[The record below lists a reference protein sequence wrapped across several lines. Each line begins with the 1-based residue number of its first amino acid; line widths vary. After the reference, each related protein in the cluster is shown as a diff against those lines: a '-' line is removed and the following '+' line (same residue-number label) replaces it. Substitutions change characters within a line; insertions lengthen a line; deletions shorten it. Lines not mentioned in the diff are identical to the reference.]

1 MAPILAQSFLD
12 EYGHALTAGGTL
24 LVAVL
29 GVVLT
34 NRWIGRNRARIAAAV
49 SGGHGLSQGADTRL
63 RFTQRAIDAAIILI
77 ALAIALS
84 QFAALD
90 RIGSAILA
98 SGAIAAAVVG
108 FAARQS
114 LANAIA
120 GLFLAVTQ
128 PLRIGDLVTFEGE
141 TGVVEEIRLTS
152 TWLRTGTN
160 VRVIV
165 PNERLAGGVLRNDSI
180 VEAEVAVEASLW
192 LPAQVDA
199 IVAVDAIRG
208 ALADVRVSIAETSA
222 EGTRL
227 LLIAPPA
234 PAGDRP
240 GRESRLREAAL
251 RALRAEAT
259 GPGGAPA
266 DAADDGA
273 PARGVGG
280 APTSA

>member
-12 EYGHALTAGGTL
+12 EYGHALTAVGTL
-24 LVAVL
+24 LAAMVGVA
-29 GVVLT
+29 LT
-34 NRWIGRNRARIAAAV
+34 NRWIARNRARIAAAV
-49 SGGHGLSQGADTRL
+49 SGGHGLSQAADTRL
-63 RFTQRAIDAAIILI
+63 RFTQRAIDAAIVII

-141 TGVVEEIRLTS
+141 TGTVEEIRLTS

-180 VEAEVAVEASLW
+180 VDVDVAVEASLW
-192 LPAQVDA
+192 LPATVDA
-199 IVAVDAIRG
+199 IDAVDAVRG

-227 LLIAPPA
+227 LLVAPPA

-240 GRESRLREAAL
+240 GRESRLREDAL
-251 RALRAEAT
+251 RALK
-259 GPGGAPA
+259 
-266 DAADDGA
+266 DGA
-273 PARGVGG
+273 PAG
-280 APTSA
+280 A